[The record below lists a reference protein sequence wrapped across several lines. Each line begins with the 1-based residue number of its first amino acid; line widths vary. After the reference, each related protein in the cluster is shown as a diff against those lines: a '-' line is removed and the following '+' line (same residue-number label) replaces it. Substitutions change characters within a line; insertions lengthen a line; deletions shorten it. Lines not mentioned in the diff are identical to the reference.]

1 MAWWTWGPLTGAL
14 VKLIPAK
21 VVNVSRHGCLL
32 ETSSPLPA
40 GAVGSLEIE
49 RGGQKHVEAI
59 RVCRTA
65 ERPGGT
71 LPFCA
76 GSEFL
81 ILDAASASSIRHQA
95 ARLERK
101 QAPSR
106 LADTGENSVSD
117 PTTSKVLPRQD
128 VDGDGAIS
136 RDFGDLYAP

>member
-14 VKLIPAK
+14 VKLIPAR

-65 ERPGGT
+65 ERLRPTGRRRRYT
-71 LPFCA
+71 
-76 GSEFL
+76 GS
-81 ILDAASASSIRHQA
+81 R
-95 ARLERK
+95 R
-101 QAPSR
+101 SR
-106 LADTGENSVSD
+106 
-117 PTTSKVLPRQD
+117 
-128 VDGDGAIS
+128 
-136 RDFGDLYAP
+136 

>member
-1 MAWWTWGPLTGAL
+1 MAWWTWGALTGAL
-14 VKLIPAK
+14 VKGIPAK

-40 GAVGSLEIE
+40 GVVGSLEIE
-49 RGGQKHVEAI
+49 RGGQKHIEPI

-65 ERPGGT
+65 ERPGGA
-71 LPFCA
+71 LPFSA

-81 ILDAASASSIRHQA
+81 ILDAAPASSIRSQA

-106 LADTGENSVSD
+106 LAGDGENSVSGL
-117 PTTSKVLPRQD
+117 TTSKASPRQD
-128 VDGDGAIS
+128 LDGDGAIP
-136 RDFGDLYAP
+136 RDFGDSYAP